1 MTPRQTLL
9 NHRRALGCQKP
20 SAPGRLANST
30 PILLCFMR
38 TRLSSVFA
46 GAPRE
51 LQILVCGVAWE
62 ERAGSCSQPTG
73 AGCVGK
79 LRGSLLEGQD
89 TNGPLFPTTWAQ
101 QARRVRRR
109 GPTRQPEARR
119 WQGRQ
124 LLCGQFLVPG
134 GNGTR
139 PPVIFRAGSMPRG
152 ATHTSTVATWL
163 GARWALFWAK
173 VGEERQGLDLLSF
186 VAWLRAL
193 CRPTL
198 DLLFSG
204 PQREDASQLGP
215 PGSCGFA
222 DLHPS
227 CAYFYVGWEKQMAP
241 SKSLKTQL
249 VLLPQSDLSSGR

>member
-51 LQILVCGVAWE
+51 LQIPVCGVAWE

-109 GPTRQPEARR
+109 GPTRQPEGPAVAGKAAPLWPVLGAQWERYEAA
-119 WQGRQ
+119 GN
-124 LLCGQFLVPG
+124 FPG
-134 GNGTR
+134 GQHAPWCHSHEHSGH
-139 PPVIFRAGSMPRG
+139 VAGSQMGSILGKGRRG
-152 ATHTSTVATWL
+152 TT
-163 GARWALFWAK
+163 
-173 VGEERQGLDLLSF
+173 
-186 VAWLRAL
+186 
-193 CRPTL
+193 
-198 DLLFSG
+198 
-204 PQREDASQLGP
+204 
-215 PGSCGFA
+215 GSRFA
-222 DLHPS
+222 
-227 CAYFYVGWEKQMAP
+227 
-241 SKSLKTQL
+241 
-249 VLLPQSDLSSGR
+249 